1 METKNIKIGII
12 TIATGDKYIEFS
24 KKLLSSID
32 KFFCK
37 DVSKQFCIVTDQ
49 QKEFSNLNVHQI
61 INLPA
66 PLITLLRFKFFNEIK
81 YMFDSVDYIYYI
93 DSDCEIIQDIELSDI
108 IPNSQDQFIVT
119 GHPWAINSENEWI
132 LENNPKSEAYIK
144 NVKNYF
150 QCSFYGATNIE
161 FFKMSS
167 VLEKQVEIDLKNRI
181 ITKWFDES
189 YFNKYI
195 SDKNYKILSAVEY
208 AQPTKHG
215 ILLTTKIHHKNA
227 HTC

>member
-1 METKNIKIGII
+1 
-12 TIATGDKYIEFS
+12 
-24 KKLLSSID
+24 
-32 KFFCK
+32 
-37 DVSKQFCIVTDQ
+37 
-49 QKEFSNLNVHQI
+49 
-61 INLPA
+61 
-66 PLITLLRFKFFNEIK
+66 
-81 YMFDSVDYIYYI
+81 MFDSVDYIYYI

-167 VLEKQVEIDLKNRI
+167 LLEKQVEIDLKNRI